1 MVPQFHNRI
10 AHNKTVLYYGHHP
23 YTGNYGGV
31 YFKHGINANGSSAV
45 FPSSGSPPAPT
56 PILMRNMSHFAD
68 DATQPSPFASLLSPI
83 TGSVTSGLASE
94 LPSQQ
99 QIITDY
105 LGAVVAFWIIGGI
118 TLYAVNK
125 LSK

>member
-1 MVPQFHNRI
+1 
-10 AHNKTVLYYGHHP
+10 
-23 YTGNYGGV
+23 
-31 YFKHGINANGSSAV
+31 
-45 FPSSGSPPAPT
+45 
-56 PILMRNMSHFAD
+56 MSHFAD